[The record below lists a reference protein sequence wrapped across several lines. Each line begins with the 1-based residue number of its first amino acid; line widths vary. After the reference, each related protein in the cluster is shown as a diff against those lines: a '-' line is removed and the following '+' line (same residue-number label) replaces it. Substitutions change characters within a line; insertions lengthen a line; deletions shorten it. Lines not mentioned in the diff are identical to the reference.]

1 MHNKKLKIVVTGDLC
16 INCLQWITDPQS
28 NKGLNWQTRFN
39 MHTTLQPGGALLL
52 SKLVALATE
61 NIILSPEIENIES
74 ISSNELLRS
83 YVELKPFPM
92 YSHED
97 ENGKVYRISRF
108 LGFSGPT
115 SGVPRL
121 LSITDDDI
129 DADMVVLD
137 DEDNGFNSKKEFWP
151 LAIKSTDKSPVVL
164 YKMDNPIG
172 SSLLWK
178 HLHKFHNEKTIVII
192 NIDDLRSK
200 GVRISKSL
208 SWESTAQDFVW
219 QINNNPNLDFLSNC
233 RHIVVVFG
241 LEGCI
246 YYKNNGEVQSRLY
259 FLPYEFEGGFVKDT
273 LGKMYGLTS
282 CFVAGLAGAIV
293 NKKHIDED
301 ISKSIDS
308 GIRQGI
314 VSAKK
319 YFIHGFSNDVGE
331 FPFPS
336 PKIFVENEKDSINNE
351 HVQDVLIP
359 KAFNKNCDSSWYIL
373 KDKSST
379 NIAEIAYDI
388 VKNGEKNALKFIP
401 IAKFGKLKTVDR
413 TEIESYTSIKNLLIE
428 YISTKNS
435 ARPLSIA
442 VFGTPGSGKSFGI
455 TEVVSNIA
463 SNLIE
468 RLNFN
473 LSQFQS
479 PLDLIHAFHRVRDIS
494 LGGKIALVFFDEFD
508 STFEGKLGWLKYFL
522 APMQDGLFRQGDS
535 THPIGKAIFVF
546 AGGTSSTFE
555 AFCGEEFNS
564 SAEKEQF
571 HLEFKAAKGPDF
583 ISRLRG
589 YVNILGPNQ
598 THEKRDQ
605 LFIIRRAMLMRSLL
619 ERKVSHLI
627 NDKGEAQIDKGVLR
641 ALLKVPKYK
650 HGSRSME
657 AIIEMSMLNSAK
669 KWEQSHLPS
678 KEQLKLHVDE
688 EQFTRLLMHE
698 AFFSEKIEIISRGIY
713 EKCKMLNESN
723 SEINL
728 DSIKSWEEVSENI
741 KNLYRNQVR
750 HIPSSLLKI
759 NYDITFVKEK
769 PETFNFTEEE
779 LNTLAEYQYIH
790 LELQSIEERA
800 DWKYGEVKDNNIK
813 SISSILSWE
822 NLSSMDKN
830 ILLEM
835 VSSWP
840 EVLANS
846 NFKIEPLEF
855 TWNCECDE

>member
-1 MHNKKLKIVVTGDLC
+1 MDNKKLKIVVTGDLC

-39 MHTTLQPGGALLL
+39 MHTASQPGGALLL
-52 SKLVALATE
+52 SKLVALSTK
-61 NIILSPEIENIES
+61 NSVLSPEIQNMELIL
-74 ISSNELLRS
+74 SNELLRS
-83 YVELKPFPM
+83 FVELKLFPID
-92 YSHED
+92 SHEK
-97 ENGKVYRISRF
+97 ENRKVYRVSRF
-108 LGFSGPT
+108 LGFSGPS
-115 SGVPRL
+115 SGVPKL
-121 LSITDDDI
+121 LSIIDDDI

-137 DEDNGFNSKKEFWP
+137 DEDNGFNSNQEFWP
-151 LAIKSTDKSPVVL
+151 LAIKSPDKSPVVL

-172 SSLLWK
+172 TSPLWK
-178 HLHKFHNEKTIVII
+178 HLHQFHNEKTIVVI
-192 NIDDLRSK
+192 NIEDLRSK

-208 SWESTAQDFVW
+208 SWESTAEDFAW
-219 QINNNPNLDFLSNC
+219 QIGNNPNLNFLANC
-233 RHIVVVFG
+233 RHIIIVFG

-246 YYKNNGEVQSRLY
+246 YYKNHKEIQSRLY

-282 CFVAGLAGAIV
+282 CFVAGLASAIAD
-293 NKKHIDED
+293 NNNIEEY
-301 ISKSIDS
+301 ISKSIDQ
-308 GIRQGI
+308 GIKEGI
-314 VSAKK
+314 VSAQK
-319 YFIHGFSNDVGE
+319 YFTHGFGENVQEFLYSNPE
-331 FPFPS
+331 
-336 PKIFVENEKDSINNE
+336 IFIEDDKDFINTE

-359 KAFNKNCDSSWYIL
+359 NTLSKNCDSSWYIL

-401 IAKFGKLKTVDR
+401 IAQFGKLKTVDR
-413 TEIESYTSIKNLLIE
+413 TEIESYTSIKNLLVE

-435 ARPLSIA
+435 TRPLSIA

-468 RLNFN
+468 RLSFN

-479 PLDLIHAFHRVRDIS
+479 PRDLIHAFHKVRDIS

-508 STFEGKLGWLKYFL
+508 SNFEGKIGWLKYFL
-522 APMQDGLFRQGDS
+522 APMQDGLFREGDS
-535 THPIGKAIFVF
+535 SHPIGKAIFVF

-555 AFCGEEFNS
+555 AFCGEGFKNEE
-564 SAEKEQF
+564 EKEQF
-571 HLEFKAAKGPDF
+571 FLEFKAAKGPDF

-598 THEKRDQ
+598 THRRRDQ

-627 NDKGEAQIDKGVLR
+627 DDKGEARVDKGVLR
-641 ALLKVPKYK
+641 ALLRVPMYK

-657 AIIEMSMLNSAK
+657 AIIEMSMLTNAK

-678 KEQLKLHVDE
+678 REQLKLHVDE

-698 AFFSEKIEIISRGIY
+698 AFFSEKIEIISKGIY
-713 EKCKMLNESN
+713 ERCKILNEGN
-723 SEINL
+723 KEINL
-728 DSIKSWEEVSENI
+728 GSTKSWEELSENI
-741 KNLYRNQVR
+741 KNLYRNHVR

-759 NYDITFVKEK
+759 DYDITFVKEK
-769 PETFNFTEEE
+769 PETFNFTEAE
-779 LNTLAEYQYIH
+779 LDTVAKYQYIH
-790 LELQSIEERA
+790 LEFQNIEEKS
-800 DWKYGEVKDNNIK
+800 DWKYGGIKDNNVK

-822 NLSSMDKN
+822 NLSNVDKN
-830 ILLEM
+830 ILVKM
-835 VSSWP
+835 VSVWP
-840 EVLANS
+840 EVLGNL
-846 NFKIEPLEF
+846 NFKIEPFEF
-855 TWNCECDE
+855 AWKYEE